1 MTRIAPSQENART
14 ARTASI
20 LRDRNFLR
28 LWTGETISILGT
40 TISDFAIAIVAVLTL
55 QATSAQ
61 IGLMRALGEAPA
73 IVIGLF
79 VGVWVDRV
87 RRRRLLVTLD
97 VLAALA
103 VASIPIAHL
112 LGVLSLGQLFV
123 LAGVFGVLG
132 TFWSPAWGAFLPTV
146 VDRDRIVDA
155 NSKLTLAMSATGIVG
170 PGLAG
175 FLVQVLTAPI
185 AMVVDAVS
193 FLVSAVCVSG
203 VRTRETAATSE
214 DADTAPLGRQ
224 IRDGLRVAFLDPMQR
239 AITTP
244 LVLLEFVNALS
255 FAVYAIFVL
264 KVVRLPPAAL
274 GVVFAIASVGFLAGS
289 AAAPWLERR
298 MRAGRAAILGLGL
311 VAASPF
317 TMVLADAEHPLALN
331 LFFLGLPG
339 ILGGFG
345 GIVQWVM
352 LSSLRQAITP
362 EHVIGRVY
370 ASVGVL
376 WGVMTILGALVG
388 GFIGGEE
395 RLGPRGAILV
405 AAIGYTIPFFWTLF
419 GPIRDA
425 STAGVDA
432 SRSTAAEPDRRPG
445 EAEEAR

>member
-1 MTRIAPSQENART
+1 MTSKEPAQSPNHPVRP
-14 ARTASI
+14 ASI

-55 QATSAQ
+55 DATSAQ

-97 VLAALA
+97 LLAALA
-103 VASIPIAHL
+103 VASIPIAYL
-112 LGVLSLGQLFV
+112 LGALSLGQLFV
-123 LAGVFGVLG
+123 LAIVFGVLG
-132 TFWSPAWGAFLPTV
+132 TFWGPAWGAFLPTV
-146 VDRDRIVDA
+146 VDRDRLVDA

-175 FLVQVLTAPI
+175 ILVQVLTAPI
-185 AMVVDAVS
+185 AMLVDAVS

-203 VRTRETAATSE
+203 VRTRETGTTPDDDEDVAAI
-214 DADTAPLGRQ
+214 GHR
-224 IRDGLRVAFLDPMQR
+224 IREGLRVAFLDPMQR

-244 LVLLEFVNALS
+244 LVMLEFVNALS

-264 KVVRLPPAAL
+264 EVVGLEPAAL
-274 GVVFAIASVGFLAGS
+274 GIVFAVASAGFLAGS

-298 MRAGRAAILGLGL
+298 IGAGRAAILGLGL
-311 VAASPF
+311 VGASPF
-317 TMVLADAEHPLALN
+317 TMVLAEADHPLALN

-362 EHVIGRVY
+362 ERVIGRVY

-376 WGVMTILGALVG
+376 WGVMTILGAL
-388 GFIGGEE
+388 IGGYLGERE
-395 RLGPRGAILV
+395 RLGPRGTILL

-419 GPIRDA
+419 GPIRHA
-425 STAGVDA
+425 TTEGTAEDVDA
-432 SRSTAAEPDRRPG
+432 PL
-445 EAEEAR
+445 

>member
-1 MTRIAPSQENART
+1 MTRTEPPPDRVARSPRPV
-14 ARTASI
+14 ASSI

-28 LWTGETISILGT
+28 LWTGETVSILGT
-40 TISDFAIAIVAVLTL
+40 TISEFAVAIVAVVTL
-55 QATSAQ
+55 QATPAQ

-97 VLAALA
+97 LLAASA
-103 VASIPIAHL
+103 VASVPVAYL

-123 LAGVFGVLG
+123 LAAVFGVLG
-132 TFWSPAWGAFLPTV
+132 TFWGPAWGAFLPTV
-146 VDRDRIVDA
+146 VERDRIVDA

-185 AMVVDAVS
+185 AMVVDAAS
-193 FLVSAVCVSG
+193 FLVSAVCVGG
-203 VRTRETAATSE
+203 VRTRETQPT
-214 DADTAPLGRQ
+214 DGDTDPAPVGRR
-224 IRDGLRVAFLDPMQR
+224 IREGVRVAFLDPMQR
-239 AITTP
+239 AISTP
-244 LVLLEFVNALS
+244 LLMLEFVNALS

-264 KVVRLPPAAL
+264 EVVRLPPAAL
-274 GVVFAIASVGFLAGS
+274 GAVFAIASVGFLAGS

-317 TMVLADAEHPLALN
+317 TMVLARAEHPLALN
-331 LFFLGLPG
+331 LLFLGLPG
-339 ILGGFG
+339 IVGGFG

-352 LSSLRQAITP
+352 LSSIRQAITP
-362 EHVIGRVY
+362 DRLLGRVY
-370 ASVGVL
+370 ASVGVA
-376 WGVMTILGALVG
+376 WGVMTILGSLAG
-388 GFIGGEE
+388 GFLGEAE
-395 RLGPRGAILV
+395 RLGPRGTILV
-405 AAIGYTIPFFWTLF
+405 AAVGYTIPFFWTLF

-425 STAGVDA
+425 TTTAGDGPAPVGA
-432 SRSTAAEPDRRPG
+432 GPEDRR
-445 EAEEAR
+445 

>member
-1 MTRIAPSQENART
+1 MAPSSGSTHTTVRP
-14 ARTASI
+14 ASL

-28 LWTGETISILGT
+28 LWTGNTISILGT

-55 QATSAQ
+55 EATSAQ

-97 VLAALA
+97 LLAALA
-103 VASIPIAHL
+103 VASIPIAYL
-112 LGVLSLGQLFV
+112 LDVLSLGQLFV
-123 LAGVFGVLG
+123 LAIVFGVLG
-132 TFWSPAWGAFLPTV
+132 TFWGPAWGAFIPTV
-146 VDRDRIVDA
+146 VDRDRLVDA

-175 FLVQVLTAPI
+175 LLVQVLTAPI

-193 FLVSAVCVSG
+193 FLISAVCVSG
-203 VRTRETAATSE
+203 VRTRETGTTSE
-214 DADTAPLGRQ
+214 DEDVAPVGHR
-224 IRDGLRVAFLDPMQR
+224 IREGLRVAFLDPMQR

-255 FAVYAIFVL
+255 FAVYGIFVL

-274 GVVFAIASVGFLAGS
+274 GIVFAIASVGFLAGS
-289 AAAPWLERR
+289 ATAPWLERR
-298 MRAGRAAILGLGL
+298 IRAGRAAILGLGL

-317 TMVLADAEHPLALN
+317 TMVLADADHPLALN
-331 LFFLGLPG
+331 LLFLGLPG

-362 EHVIGRVY
+362 ERVIGRVY

-376 WGVMTILGALVG
+376 WGVMTILGAL
-388 GFIGGEE
+388 IGGYLGEPD
-395 RLGPRGAILV
+395 RLGPRGTILI

-419 GPIRDA
+419 GPVRHA
-425 STAGVDA
+425 TTEGTEKVDA
-432 SRSTAAEPDRRPG
+432 PF
-445 EAEEAR
+445 

>member
-1 MTRIAPSQENART
+1 MTGAAPSPGIPGT
-14 ARTASI
+14 ARPASV

-55 QATSAQ
+55 DATSAE

-79 VGVWVDRV
+79 VGVWVDHV

-97 VLAALA
+97 LLAALA

-112 LGVLSLGQLFV
+112 LDVLSLGQLFV

-132 TFWSPAWGAFLPTV
+132 TFWGPAWGAFLPTV
-146 VDRDRIVDA
+146 VERDRIVDA

-185 AMVVDAVS
+185 AMVLDAVS
-193 FLVSAVCVSG
+193 VLISAVCVSG
-203 VRTRETAATSE
+203 VRTRETGTTADDDE
-214 DADTAPLGRQ
+214 DMARVGHR
-224 IRDGLRVAFLDPMQR
+224 IREGLRVAFLDPMQR

-244 LVLLEFVNALS
+244 LVMLEFVNALS

-264 KVVRLPPAAL
+264 EVVGLEPVAL
-274 GVVFAIASVGFLAGS
+274 GVVFAIASAGFLSGS

-298 MRAGRAAILGLGL
+298 MGAGRAAILGLGL

-317 TMVLADAEHPLALN
+317 TMVLADADHPLALN

-362 EHVIGRVY
+362 ERVIGRVY

-376 WGVMTILGALVG
+376 WGVMTILGALTG
-388 GFIGGEE
+388 GLLGEDE
-395 RLGPRGAILV
+395 RLGPRGTILV

-419 GPIRDA
+419 GPIRHA
-425 STAGVDA
+425 TTADGT
-432 SRSTAAEPDRRPG
+432 REPTPLEAAPG
-445 EAEEAR
+445 DPG

>member
-1 MTRIAPSQENART
+1 MTGTDPSLGETTRT
-14 ARTASI
+14 VRSASI

-55 QATSAQ
+55 DATSAQ

-97 VLAALA
+97 LLAALA

-112 LGVLSLGQLFV
+112 LGVLSLGQLFA
-123 LAGVFGVLG
+123 LAVVFGVLG
-132 TFWSPAWGAFLPTV
+132 TFWGPAWGAFLPTV
-146 VDRDRIVDA
+146 VDRDRLVDA

-193 FLVSAVCVSG
+193 FLISAVCVSG
-203 VRTRETAATSE
+203 VRTRETR
-214 DADTAPLGRQ
+214 TAPDEDVAPIGHR
-224 IRDGLRVAFLDPMQR
+224 IREGLRVAFLDPMQR

-255 FAVYAIFVL
+255 FAVYAIYVL

-274 GVVFAIASVGFLAGS
+274 GIVFAIASVGFLAGS

-317 TMVLADAEHPLALN
+317 TMVLAHVDHPLALN
-331 LFFLGLPG
+331 LVFLGLPG

-362 EHVIGRVY
+362 ERVIGRVF

-388 GFIGGEE
+388 GFLGEYE
-395 RLGPRGAILV
+395 RLGPRGTILV

-425 STAGVDA
+425 TTASSADGPA
-432 SRSTAAEPDRRPG
+432 SL
-445 EAEEAR
+445 EAGPEGRG

>member
-1 MTRIAPSQENART
+1 VASPNEMARMAPSSGSTHSVRP
-14 ARTASI
+14 ASI

-40 TISDFAIAIVAVLTL
+40 TISDFAIAIVAVVTL

-73 IVIGLF
+73 IMFGLF

-97 VLAALA
+97 LLATLA
-103 VASIPIAHL
+103 VTSIPIAYL

-123 LAGVFGVLG
+123 LAIVFGVLG

-146 VDRDRIVDA
+146 VDHDRLVDA

-193 FLVSAVCVSG
+193 FVVSAVCVSG
-203 VRTRETAATSE
+203 VRTREAETIS
-214 DADTAPLGRQ
+214 ADGDVEPIGHR

-264 KVVRLPPAAL
+264 QIVRLPPAAL
-274 GVVFAIASVGFLAGS
+274 GIVFAIASVGFLAGS

-317 TMVLADAEHPLALN
+317 TMVLADADHPLVLN

-352 LSSLRQAITP
+352 LASLRQAITP
-362 EHVIGRVY
+362 ERVIGRVY

-376 WGVMTILGALVG
+376 WGVMTILGAL
-388 GFIGGEE
+388 IGGYIGERE
-395 RLGPRGAILV
+395 RLGPRGTILV

-419 GPIRDA
+419 GPIRHA
-425 STAGVDA
+425 TTEGSAGKVDA
-432 SRSTAAEPDRRPG
+432 PR
-445 EAEEAR
+445 

>member
-1 MTRIAPSQENART
+1 MTRTEPSLHRARSP
-14 ARTASI
+14 RPLPSSI

-28 LWTGETISILGT
+28 LWTGQTVSILGT
-40 TISDFAIAIVAVLTL
+40 TISDFAVAIVAVVTL
-55 QATSAQ
+55 EATSAQ

-97 VLAALA
+97 LLAALA
-103 VASIPIAHL
+103 VASVPIAYL
-112 LGVLSLGQLFV
+112 LGILSLSQLLV
-123 LAGVFGVLG
+123 LAAVFGVLG
-132 TFWSPAWGAFLPTV
+132 TFWGPAWGAFLPTV
-146 VDRDRIVDA
+146 VERDRIVDA

-175 FLVQVLTAPI
+175 VLVQVLTAPI
-185 AMVVDAVS
+185 AMVVDAAS
-193 FLVSAVCVSG
+193 FLVSAVCVGG
-203 VRTRETAATSE
+203 VRTRETQPTDE
-214 DADTAPLGRQ
+214 DADLPPVGRR
-224 IRDGLRVAFLDPMQR
+224 ICEGVRVAFLDPMQR

-244 LVLLEFVNALS
+244 LVMLEFVNALS

-274 GVVFAIASVGFLAGS
+274 GIVFAIASVGFLAGS
-289 AAAPWLERR
+289 AVAPLLERR

-317 TMVLADAEHPLALN
+317 TMVLARPEHPLALN
-331 LFFLGLPG
+331 LLFLGLPG
-339 ILGGFG
+339 IVGGFG

-362 EHVIGRVY
+362 DRLLGRVY
-370 ASVGVL
+370 ASVGVV
-376 WGVMTILGALVG
+376 WGVMTILGSLVG
-388 GFIGGEE
+388 GFLGGAE
-395 RLGPRGAILV
+395 RLGPRGTILV
-405 AAIGYTIPFFWTLF
+405 AAVGYTVPFFWTLF

-425 STAGVDA
+425 TTGADGPAPVGAGP
-432 SRSTAAEPDRRPG
+432 EDRR
-445 EAEEAR
+445 

>member
-1 MTRIAPSQENART
+1 MTRTDPSRTT
-14 ARTASI
+14 ARTVRPASI

-55 QATSAQ
+55 QATPQQ

-97 VLAALA
+97 LLAALA
-103 VASIPIAHL
+103 VASVPIAYL

-123 LAGVFGVLG
+123 LAVVFGVLG
-132 TFWSPAWGAFLPTV
+132 TFWAPAWGAFLPSV
-146 VDRDRIVDA
+146 VERDRIVDA
-155 NSKLTLAMSATGIVG
+155 NSKLTLAMSATGIIG

-203 VRTRETAATSE
+203 VRTREAETASE
-214 DADTAPLGRQ
+214 DADTEPVGRR

-264 KVVRLPPAAL
+264 EVVGLEPAAL
-274 GVVFAIASVGFLAGS
+274 GIVFVVASVGFLAGS

-298 MRAGRAAILGLGL
+298 MGAGRAAILGLGM
-311 VAASPF
+311 VGASPF
-317 TMVLADAEHPLALN
+317 TMVLAQADHPLGLN
-331 LFFLGLPG
+331 LVFLGLPG
-339 ILGGFG
+339 IVGGFG

-352 LSSLRQAITP
+352 LSSIRQAITP
-362 EHVIGRVY
+362 ERLLGRVY

-376 WGVMTILGALVG
+376 WGIMTILGALVG
-388 GFIGGEE
+388 GYLGASE
-395 RLGPRGAILV
+395 RLGPRGTILV
-405 AAIGYTIPFFWTLF
+405 AAICYTIPFFWTLF

-425 STAGVDA
+425 TTDGSPESEAGA
-432 SRSTAAEPDRRPG
+432 SR
-445 EAEEAR
+445 

>member
-1 MTRIAPSQENART
+1 MAGIAPSPGIPRT
-14 ARTASI
+14 ARRASV

-55 QATSAQ
+55 DATSAE

-79 VGVWVDRV
+79 VGVWVDHV

-97 VLAALA
+97 LLAAMA

-132 TFWSPAWGAFLPTV
+132 TFWGPAWGAFLPTV
-146 VDRDRIVDA
+146 VERDRIVDA

-193 FLVSAVCVSG
+193 FLISAACVSG
-203 VRTRETAATSE
+203 VRTRETGRTSNDAE
-214 DADTAPLGRQ
+214 DVGPIGHR
-224 IRDGLRVAFLDPMQR
+224 IREGLRVAFLDPMQR

-255 FAVYAIFVL
+255 FAVYGIFVL
-264 KVVRLPPAAL
+264 KMVRLPPAAL
-274 GVVFAIASVGFLAGS
+274 GIVFAIASVGFLAGS
-289 AAAPWLERR
+289 AAAPWIERR
-298 MRAGRAAILGLGL
+298 MGAGRAAILGLGL

-317 TMVLADAEHPLALN
+317 TMVLADADHPLALN

-362 EHVIGRVY
+362 ERVIGRVY

-376 WGVMTILGALVG
+376 WGVMTILGALTG
-388 GFIGGEE
+388 GLLGEDE
-395 RLGPRGAILV
+395 RLGPRGTILV
-405 AAIGYTIPFFWTLF
+405 AAIGYTVPFFWTLF
-419 GPIRDA
+419 GPIRHATTTDGA
-425 STAGVDA
+425 
-432 SRSTAAEPDRRPG
+432 G
-445 EAEEAR
+445 EATAPEAAPGDRG

>member
-1 MTRIAPSQENART
+1 MTRTDPSRTDT
-14 ARTASI
+14 ARTVRPASI

-28 LWTGETISILGT
+28 LWTGETISVLGT
-40 TISDFAIAIVAVLTL
+40 TISDFAIAIAAVVTL
-55 QATSAQ
+55 DATPQQ

-97 VLAALA
+97 LLAALA
-103 VASIPIAHL
+103 VASVPVAYL
-112 LGVLSLGQLFV
+112 LGVLSLGQLFA
-123 LAGVFGVLG
+123 LAVVFGVLG
-132 TFWSPAWGAFLPTV
+132 TFWAPAWGAFLPSV
-146 VDRDRIVDA
+146 VERDRIVDA

-203 VRTRETAATSE
+203 VRTREAGASE
-214 DADTAPLGRQ
+214 DADVAPTGRR
-224 IRDGLRVAFLDPMQR
+224 ILEGLRVAFLDPMQR

-264 KVVRLPPAAL
+264 EVVGLQPAAL
-274 GVVFAIASVGFLAGS
+274 GIVFAVASVGFLAGS

-298 MRAGRAAILGLGL
+298 MGAGRAAILGLGM
-311 VAASPF
+311 VGASPF
-317 TMVLADAEHPLALN
+317 TMVLAHADHPLGLN

-339 ILGGFG
+339 IIGGFG

-352 LSSLRQAITP
+352 LSSIRQAITP
-362 EHVIGRVY
+362 ERLLGRVY

-388 GFIGGEE
+388 GFLGEAE
-395 RLGPRGAILV
+395 RLGPRGTILV
-405 AAIGYTIPFFWTLF
+405 AAIGYTIPFFLTLF
-419 GPIRDA
+419 GPIPAATTGGSSGKQERAPA
-425 STAGVDA
+425 SG
-432 SRSTAAEPDRRPG
+432 
-445 EAEEAR
+445 

>member
-1 MTRIAPSQENART
+1 MSPSEQRSGATTRP
-14 ARTASI
+14 ASI

-55 QATSAQ
+55 DATAAQ
-61 IGLMRALGEAPA
+61 VGLMRALGEAPA

-97 VLAALA
+97 LLAALA
-103 VASIPIAHL
+103 VASIPIAYL
-112 LGVLSLGQLFV
+112 VGALSLGQLFV
-123 LAGVFGVLG
+123 LAIVFGVLG
-132 TFWSPAWGAFLPTV
+132 TFWGPAWGAFLPTV
-146 VDRDRIVDA
+146 VDRDRLVDA

-203 VRTRETAATSE
+203 VRTRATGAASGDE
-214 DADTAPLGRQ
+214 DAAPLGHR
-224 IRDGLRVAFLDPMQR
+224 IREGLRVAFLDPMQR

-274 GVVFAIASVGFLAGS
+274 GIIFAIASVGFLAGS

-317 TMVLADAEHPLALN
+317 TMVLAQADHPLVLN

-362 EHVIGRVY
+362 DRLLGRVY

-388 GFIGGEE
+388 GFLGEPQ
-395 RLGPRGAILV
+395 RLGPRGTILV

-419 GPIRDA
+419 GPIR
-425 STAGVDA
+425 TAT
-432 SRSTAAEPDRRPG
+432 TAASS
-445 EAEEAR
+445 EEA